1 MHRVCLLLFAGIAA
15 CGDPGLRDRSLTA
28 KLAGGPRSPL
38 TYGPSHTT
46 PRKGVAQTSVI
57 GLAPDQLA
65 HYYPDDP
72 SLVLRFK
79 DVDSV
84 GREAAAELERIR
96 KTLPGLELPAGA
108 PADLLRRALGL
119 PDSVL
124 IDPVRPFAF
133 VRCADGWV
141 AVLPTRS
148 SDKAPTRL
156 RQLDAIYCVAGD
168 PAVVQSYRP
177 GFRKGF
183 YLPGDLS
190 VIAAPDAIKD
200 FGSSLAP
207 VLLPLGLDLAA
218 LDAWMPKCPP
228 DIERLD
234 LALRLQ
240 QGLLRID
247 LRAAPG
253 RDSPTALYLDRMRPR
268 PSDAVRWLPTRGTA
282 YAEFVSPP
290 LDWEGLLGVLLRG
303 DAPAAGAEKERL
315 LFSVRRLLAAL
326 GRDAAAVVHFVP
338 QGPGSVLLVAEVD
351 DPAATEAFLDSA
363 DLVALLSEAAGADG
377 ALEWQPKAFEH
388 RGVAVG
394 MIQGNLS
401 KSRLLAWRRSGDILL
416 STVAVLTS
424 GPVVVYAAM
433 VGDKL
438 CVAVGPKSRGEMELL
453 VEHVQRGA
461 PADNEHNAEVTTLFP
476 QRLAAVSGDLGA
488 LFDACVEAAPYWNG
502 NLAALRTATLRSAIP
517 CSAAVTVEGGALRA
531 AVNLRPALLAEAFAR
546 LRGHLRPK

>member
-1 MHRVCLLLFAGIAA
+1 MHRVCLLLLAGIAA
-15 CGDPGLRDRSLTA
+15 CGDPGLRDRSLKA
-28 KLAGGPRSPL
+28 QVPGGPRGPL
-38 TYGPSHTT
+38 TYSPPRAGS
-46 PRKGVAQTSVI
+46 RKGVAQTSVI

-65 HYYPDDP
+65 QYYPDDP

-84 GREAAAELERIR
+84 GREAAAELDRIR
-96 KTLPGLELPAGA
+96 KTLKDIALPGGA
-108 PADLLRRALGL
+108 PADLLRRALEL

-133 VRCADGWV
+133 IRTGGSWV

-148 SDKAPTRL
+148 SDKAPGRL

-168 PAVVQSYRP
+168 PAAAQSYRP

-190 VIAAPDAIKD
+190 LIAAPDAIRD
-200 FGSSLAP
+200 LGSSLLP
-207 VLLPLGLDLAA
+207 VLGRLGLDLQA

-234 LALRLQ
+234 LAFRLQ

-247 LRAAPG
+247 LRAAPS
-253 RDSPTALYLDRMRPR
+253 RDSATALYLERMRPR
-268 PSDAVRWLPTRGTA
+268 PSGAVRWLPPRGTA
-282 YAEFVSPP
+282 YLEFVSAPI
-290 LDWEGLLGVLLRG
+290 DWEGFLGVLLRG
-303 DAPAAGAEKERL
+303 DTPAAGAEKERL
-315 LFSVRRLLAAL
+315 IFSFRRLLAAL
-326 GRDAAAVVHFVP
+326 GRDAAAVLHFVP
-338 QGPGSVLLVAEVD
+338 GGSGSLLLVAEVE
-351 DPAATEAFLDSA
+351 DPDATTAFLDSP
-363 DLVALLSEAAGADG
+363 DLAALLAHVAGADG
-377 ALEWQPKAFEH
+377 TLEWQPKAFEH

-401 KSRLLAWRRSGDILL
+401 KSRLLAWRRSGDIAL
-416 STVAVLTS
+416 STAAVLAS

-433 VGDKL
+433 VGDRL
-438 CVAVGPKSRGEMELL
+438 CAAVGPKSRAEMELL
-453 VEHVQRGA
+453 VEHVQRGG

-488 LFDACVEAAPYWNG
+488 LFDGCVEAAPYWSG
-502 NLAALRTATLRSAIP
+502 NLSALRTASLRSSIP
-517 CSAAVTVEGGALRA
+517 CSAAVTVEGGALRV
-531 AVNLRPALLAEAFAR
+531 AVNLRPTLLAEAFAR
-546 LRGHLRPK
+546 LREHLRLK